1 MYFYLLTIIN
11 FWNQECLQN
20 FKEFVLDWLNSI
32 CFFKFFQST
41 EFSVNLQSY
50 FYKVYLVE
58 RLIKSRSLSI
68 ICHNFIFKWWQ
79 YEIIWLKNYIY
90 SSQNDSSME
99 EVSSKLQS
107 NEQRS
112 VINQT
117 YIYIEKLSLQ
127 TLLMKILWLY
137 WKNLGF

>member
-1 MYFYLLTIIN
+1 MKKSLNFWKYLLWNKVLLHNKTIICLFTLYFYLLTIIN

-20 FKEFVLDWLNSI
+20 FKEFVLAWLNSI

-50 FYKVYLVE
+50 FYKVYCVE

-68 ICHNFIFKWWQ
+68 ICHDFIFKWWQ

-90 SSQNDSSME
+90 SSQNNSSME
-99 EVSSKLQS
+99 EVSIKVT
-107 NEQRS
+107 NKE
-112 VINQT
+112 I
-117 YIYIEKLSLQ
+117 
-127 TLLMKILWLY
+127 
-137 WKNLGF
+137 